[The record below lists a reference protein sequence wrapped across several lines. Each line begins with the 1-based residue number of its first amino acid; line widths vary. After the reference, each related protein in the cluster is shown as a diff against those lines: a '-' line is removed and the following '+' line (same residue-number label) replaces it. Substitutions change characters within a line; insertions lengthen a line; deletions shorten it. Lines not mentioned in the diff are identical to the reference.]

1 MALTRLTPSTPQSR
15 HTPIPENRLSYGERT
30 EKVACPSPVRTR
42 YDDQIVEL
50 FLHAWQQGRF
60 SRHPNWLP
68 QSRTN
73 VEVIATAADGTRLA
87 VEHTRVFAFED
98 HKHQEELL
106 RPIAEAIERD
116 PRLDPP
122 DRHFD
127 LHFYPNFLDK
137 ALARQPELVKR
148 ELVHWAAKT
157 LPLLPVARRE
167 SSSFVIPIP
176 LPSGKS
182 GRVRLDVEVWERAA
196 GMSAVSV
203 GGYLPDSPQRLFPV
217 IRKALTDKLPKLA
230 DAAAD
235 IRVLLLDLPTTDS
248 ERTVIEI
255 VRELAKEFPQL
266 EQIHFLVIADT
277 FAFKSDQ
284 YVLFWIWHWE
294 AAAEDWSAILQPVFE
309 KASSLP
315 APRTAGTL
323 SHLEEQAREFAAAAK
338 ADNTVRAY
346 AADWNDFRQWCQ
358 GHGLPSLPA
367 EPSTVALYLTDRA
380 ASLKT
385 SSLARRLTTISRAHQ
400 AAGHP
405 SPAAMQHAIVS
416 EVWKGIK
423 RTKGTAQE
431 GKKPFLTADLR
442 AVMEQLP
449 ADLLGLRDRALLLV
463 GFAGGFRRSE
473 LAALT
478 VEDLRDTPEGI
489 AIRLGRSKTDQE
501 GQGRRVALPYGSDPL
516 TCPVRVLRRWL
527 EEARIVSGPLF
538 RGVDQFGFVSGTK
551 LHPDSV
557 AFIVKRAVGK
567 AGLDAME
574 YAGHS
579 LRAGLATQA
588 AMNGA
593 SELAIMK
600 QTGHHS
606 LATVRKYIRDG
617 ALFRDNA
624 ATRLG
629 L

>member
-1 MALTRLTPSTPQSR
+1 
-15 HTPIPENRLSYGERT
+15 
-30 EKVACPSPVRTR
+30 
-42 YDDQIVEL
+42 
-50 FLHAWQQGRF
+50 
-60 SRHPNWLP
+60 
-68 QSRTN
+68 
-73 VEVIATAADGTRLA
+73 
-87 VEHTRVFAFED
+87 
-98 HKHQEELL
+98 
-106 RPIAEAIERD
+106 
-116 PRLDPP
+116 
-122 DRHFD
+122 
-127 LHFYPNFLDK
+127 
-137 ALARQPELVKR
+137 
-148 ELVHWAAKT
+148 
-157 LPLLPVARRE
+157 
-167 SSSFVIPIP
+167 
-176 LPSGKS
+176 
-182 GRVRLDVEVWERAA
+182 
-196 GMSAVSV
+196 
-203 GGYLPDSPQRLFPV
+203 
-217 IRKALTDKLPKLA
+217 
-230 DAAAD
+230 
-235 IRVLLLDLPTTDS
+235 
-248 ERTVIEI
+248 
-255 VRELAKEFPQL
+255 
-266 EQIHFLVIADT
+266 
-277 FAFKSDQ
+277 
-284 YVLFWIWHWE
+284 
-294 AAAEDWSAILQPVFE
+294 
-309 KASSLP
+309 
-315 APRTAGTL
+315 
-323 SHLEEQAREFAAAAK
+323 
-338 ADNTVRAY
+338 
-346 AADWNDFRQWCQ
+346 
-358 GHGLPSLPA
+358 
-367 EPSTVALYLTDRA
+367 
-380 ASLKT
+380 
-385 SSLARRLTTISRAHQ
+385 
-400 AAGHP
+400 
-405 SPAAMQHAIVS
+405 MQHAVVS

-442 AVMEQLP
+442 SVMAQLP

-538 RGVDQFGFVSGTK
+538 RGVDQFGFVSETK